1 MEEGEKRAEGGQTL
15 GSIANEEQA
24 GKKQPLHEQLM
35 EIALKRSFLIPSC
48 EIYGASSGF
57 YDYGPIGCRIKK
69 KIEGEWRAQFI
80 VKNGFLEIETCTVLP
95 QIVLQASGHAQN
107 FSDPLVECKKC
118 AGKFR
123 ADHLVV
129 QEGEK
134 VEGLSLEG
142 IGKLLKSAG
151 VKCPNCNE
159 ASLGEAGTFNLMFAT
174 SIGAAKENVA
184 YLRPETAQGIF
195 LDFGRIFRNFGSKL
209 PISIGQVGRSYRNE
223 ISPRQA
229 LVRMREFT
237 QMEIE
242 YFFSPQNA
250 KMENFAQIEG
260 VKMRIGEDWESARE
274 MGAAEAVAQKLVP
287 NEIMAFFMAQQQLF
301 YERVGVSREKFYF
314 RVLGEKE
321 RPHYSL
327 GNIDMEVQTSFGWVE
342 TIGNAYRTDF
352 DLSSHAKFSKQD
364 LSVFVEEEKKKVVP
378 HVVEP
383 SMGVDRLFWC
393 ILEHAYRGKSK
404 EKDLEWF
411 DLPPC
416 IAPYHASVFPLM
428 KKDGMAEKAQEVCR
442 LLREEGLEVNY
453 SENGNIGKRYERAD
467 EVGVCYCI
475 SIDYD
480 TLKDGTVTVRFR
492 NDGGQARF
500 KIEELAQKIRDFAK
514 EGKTSLNQLFCSTVA
529 IRKLFK

>member
-1 MEEGEKRAEGGQTL
+1 MGKADKEETGAQTL
-15 GSIANEEQA
+15 GAIAKGAQA
-24 GKKQPLHEQLM
+24 EKGQPLHEHLM
-35 EIALKRSFLIPSC
+35 EISMKRSFLIPSA

-57 YDYGPIGCRIKK
+57 YDYGPIGCLIKK
-69 KIEGEWRAQFI
+69 RIENEWRKQFL
-80 VKNGFLEIETCTVLP
+80 VKNGFLEIESCMVLP
-95 QIVLQASGHAQN
+95 EIVLQASGHVGS

-118 AGKFR
+118 KGSFR
-123 ADHLVV
+123 ADHLVT
-129 QEGEK
+129 QQTSEGVK
-134 VEGLSLEG
+134 DVGAQQLVEM
-142 IGKLLKSAG
+142 IKKYG

-159 ASLGEAGTFNLMFAT
+159 PTLGEVGTFNLMFKT
-174 SIGAAKENVA
+174 NVGAADGNVA

-209 PISIGQVGRSYRNE
+209 PLAIGQVGKSFRNE

-242 YFFSPQNA
+242 YFFNPQNP
-250 KMENFAQIEG
+250 KIENFSEVAD
-260 VKMRIGEDWESARE
+260 VKMRLGEDEQSARE
-274 MGAAEAVAQKLVP
+274 MGASEAVAQKIIP
-287 NEIMAFFMAQQQLF
+287 NEIMAFFIAQQQVF
-301 YERVGVSREKFYF
+301 YERVGIPKEKFYF

-327 GNIDMEVQTSFGWVE
+327 GNIDMEVQSSFGWIE
-342 TIGNAYRTDF
+342 TTGNAYRTDF
-352 DLSSHAKFSKQD
+352 DLASHAKFSKQD
-364 LSVFVEEEKKKVVP
+364 LSVFVEEEKKRMLP

-393 ILEHAYRGKSK
+393 MLEHTYRGKS
-404 EKDLEWF
+404 EQKDWEWF

-416 IAPYHASVFPLM
+416 ISPYDASVFPLM

-442 LLREEGLEVNY
+442 MLREDGLQVNY
-453 SENGNIGKRYERAD
+453 SESGSIGKRYARAD

-475 SIDYD
+475 TVDYD

-492 NDGGQARF
+492 NDGGQVRI
-500 KIEELAQKIRDFAK
+500 KIEELAQKISGFSR
-514 EGKTSLNQLFCSTVA
+514 EGKTSLQ
-529 IRKLFK
+529 